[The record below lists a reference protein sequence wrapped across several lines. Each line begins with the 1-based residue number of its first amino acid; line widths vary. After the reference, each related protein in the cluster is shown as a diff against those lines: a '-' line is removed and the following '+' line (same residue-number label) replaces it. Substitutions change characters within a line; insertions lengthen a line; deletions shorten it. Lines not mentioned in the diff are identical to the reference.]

1 MNFSSPSIQHW
12 HWPQIERHPRLVFE
26 DLGSE
31 EADMVRYYISR
42 QQAFTVVM
50 GAPTVSS
57 GKGLSKEP
65 EPLASGKDSCSTS
78 IELSSLPARISLQG
92 RWN

>member
-1 MNFSSPSIQHW
+1 VNFSSPSIQHW

-31 EADMVRYYISR
+31 EADMVRYYIS
-42 QQAFTVVM
+42 
-50 GAPTVSS
+50 
-57 GKGLSKEP
+57 KEP
-65 EPLASGKDSCSTS
+65 EPHASGKDSCSTS